1 LARVAAFLRGINLG
15 GRRVRNDAL
24 ARAFEDFGLESVAT
38 FLASGNVVFAEPD
51 SEPRALE
58 VALQPH
64 LERAL
69 DFPVLVFLRPV
80 SRLEAL
86 TRTEPVIGAEEAGFT
101 PHVAFLRREPGEDVR
116 RALAALDSPGDR
128 FHVTG
133 REVIWLRRG
142 RMSDSPIKTR
152 HLERALGGPEHT
164 LRNLNTVR
172 RMAAKFGS
180 EEAV

>member
-1 LARVAAFLRGINLG
+1 MGLLAAFLRGINLG

-24 ARAFEDFGLESVAT
+24 SGAFEDFGLEDVAT

-51 SEPRALE
+51 SEPGALE
-58 VALQPH
+58 GALQAH
-64 LERAL
+64 LEEAL
-69 DFPVLVFLRPV
+69 GFPVLVFIRPV

-86 TRTEPVIGAEEAGFT
+86 TRIEPVIGAEEAGFR
-101 PHVAFLRREPGEDVR
+101 PHVAFLRGEPGKDVR
-116 RALAALDSPGDR
+116 AALAALESPDDR
-128 FHVTG
+128 FYVTG
-133 REVIWLRRG
+133 REAIWLRRG

-180 EEAV
+180 